1 MDLKSDKEWGVYV
14 VLKYFPTKILIT
26 KRKRVITSQCKSG
39 ISHFH

>member
-14 VLKYFPTKILIT
+14 GLKYFPTKILIK
-26 KRKRVITSQCKSG
+26 KRKRVTSQYKSG